1 MTHCGSKA
9 WNYPLS
15 RKCASHFFS
24 PIAKTVGWSNG
35 WFPMSLPP
43 YSRSWGSR
51 FSLALVQRGLET
63 EGVPKNQVDCS
74 RLSFLRK
81 TSMCWKEKVC
91 CPRCRHKLGYEPKIM
106 APECFL
112 VSLYF
117 SSERLQGWG
126 ERVSCFSCL
135 SRLCISRSPENKQKK
150 KMGKL
155 VLQARNLMRI
165 SALSTSVTKLNY
177 LGSMSM
183 NYATDHMS
191 RRQNL
196 WHERKRIS

>member
-1 MTHCGSKA
+1 MTHCRSKA

-43 YSRSWGSR
+43 IFSFLGLSFPHPPYLS

-74 RLSFLRK
+74 RVSFLCK

-91 CPRCRHKLGYEPKIM
+91 CPRFRHKLGYESKII

-135 SRLCISRSPENKQKK
+135 SRLCISVPWKQ
-150 KMGKL
+150 
-155 VLQARNLMRI
+155 
-165 SALSTSVTKLNY
+165 TKEKNWESLFC
-177 LGSMSM
+177 
-183 NYATDHMS
+183 
-191 RRQNL
+191 RRGF
-196 WHERKRIS
+196 